1 MDKAAEIDRMRKE
14 MEIARMRKE
23 MQQARQPSEPSE
35 PVESEEGV
43 SLAEYGKGLLET
55 GEAALRGAIPASL
68 GFVGDVTELVKATR
82 NPVAAASYLT
92 GASSNQ
98 NPFTTQN
105 LKKVTDPILDAIIG
119 EQTYEQVSK
128 EDSEVVSGIGELA
141 APIAGVGMLGKI
153 AKPPIRDL
161 PVSEMKVMLKDDVA
175 KFSSELADIKLSD
188 TGRVVADVTGAKL
201 VSLDVPRPLVSV
213 ITNANSS
220 TKRAMGEMLDIIETG
235 SKNQIA
241 TMADRATDVVG
252 ESLAKR
258 LSFLR
263 GKRQAL
269 GKQLDDVVKNELANV
284 QIDMGGVRG
293 TLTKEIAN
301 KFDLD
306 VVLNQKGGLDLDGLE
321 KLPTK
326 TRRQIKQ
333 INDIL
338 TAQTDTATIT
348 GRQAHSLKKILDD
361 FIDEGVSGADMSSK
375 VKQSVSETRKFINNQ
390 LQTQSQRY
398 ANINNNIAKI
408 INAEE
413 PFKKFSKYRKW
424 DEDNLKSVMGA
435 TVRNLSNDAPSS
447 AALAQNIDMLDGVVK
462 DFGLRLK
469 DEPKAMILFNKDMK
483 KFMSFTPEDMAKYSG
498 GKFAKGMADL
508 GASSAVGNTFGAVH
522 DMKRLTEL
530 GVGKRQAIKIMKQ
543 NKEAL
548 QLMKKEL
555 K

>member
-1 MDKAAEIDRMRKE
+1 MDKALEIDRMRKE

-23 MQQARQPSEPSE
+23 MQQPIQ
-35 PVESEEGV
+35 PVEAEEGV
-43 SLAEYGKGLLET
+43 SIAEYGKGLLET

-92 GASSNQ
+92 GASPER

-105 LKKVTDPILDAIIG
+105 IKKVTDPILDAIIG
-119 EQTYEQVSK
+119 EQSYEQISK
-128 EDSEVVSGIGELA
+128 EDAEVVSGAGELL
-141 APIAGVGMLGKI
+141 APVAGAGVLGKI
-153 AKPPIRDL
+153 AKAPLRDL
-161 PVSEMKVMLKDDVA
+161 PASEMKLMLKDDVA

-213 ITNANSS
+213 ITNANPS

-263 GKRQAL
+263 GKRQSL
-269 GKQLDDVVKNELANV
+269 GKQLDDVVKNELNDV
-284 QIDMGGVRG
+284 TVDMGGVRG

-306 VVLNQKGGLDLDGLE
+306 VVLNQKGGLDLEGLE
-321 KLPTK
+321 KLPVK
-326 TRRQIKQ
+326 TRGQIKQ

-390 LQTQSQRY
+390 LQTKSQRY

-424 DEDNLKSVMGA
+424 DSDNLRSVMGA
-435 TVRNLSNDAPSS
+435 TVRNLSNDAPSN
-447 AALAQNIDMLDGVVK
+447 AALAQNIDMLDGIVR

-483 KFMSFTPEDMAKYSG
+483 KYMSFTPEDMAKYSG
-498 GKFAKGMADL
+498 GKFAKGIADL

-522 DMKRLTEL
+522 DVKRLTEL
-530 GVGKRQAIKIMKQ
+530 GVGKRQAVKLMKQ
-543 NKEAL
+543 NREAL

>member
-1 MDKAAEIDRMRKE
+1 MDKSLEIDRMRKE
-14 MEIARMRKE
+14 MEIARMRKA
-23 MQQARQPSEPSE
+23 MQQTTQPVE
-35 PVESEEGV
+35 PVDGSTSV
-43 SLAEYGKGLLET
+43 ADYGKGLLEM

-68 GFVGDVTELVKATR
+68 GMVGDVAELIKATR
-82 NPVAAASYLT
+82 NPVAMGGYLT
-92 GASSNQ
+92 GATADQ
-98 NPFTTQN
+98 NPFTTKN
-105 LKKVTDPILDAIIG
+105 IKKITDPILDAIIG
-119 EQTYEQVSK
+119 EPSYDQISK
-128 EDSEVVSGIGELA
+128 EDAEVVSGIGELI
-141 APIAGVGMLGKI
+141 APTVGVGALGKI
-153 AKPPIRDL
+153 AKAPLRDL
-161 PVSEMKVMLKDDVA
+161 PVSEMKAMLQDDIA

-213 ITNANSS
+213 VTNANPV

-252 ESLAKR
+252 ESLANR

-263 GKRQAL
+263 GKRKTL
-269 GKQLDDVVKNELANV
+269 GDQLEDVVKNELSNIQV
-284 QIDMGGVRG
+284 DMGSVRS

-306 VVLNQKGGLDLDGLE
+306 VVLNPKGGLDLDGLE
-321 KLPTK
+321 KLPVK
-326 TRRQIKQ
+326 TRNQVKQ

-338 TAQTDTATIT
+338 TAQTNTATIT

-375 VKQSVSETRKFINNQ
+375 VKQSVSETRKFINSQ
-390 LQTQSQRY
+390 LQTASQRY
-398 ANINNNIAKI
+398 GDINANLAKI

-424 DEDNLKSVMGA
+424 DTDNLKSVMGA
-435 TVRNLSNDAPSS
+435 TVRNLSNDAPSN
-447 AALAQNIDMLDGVVK
+447 AALAQSIDMLDDVVK
-462 DFGLRLK
+462 SFGLRLK

-483 KFMSFTPEDMAKYSG
+483 KFMSFTPENMAKYSS

-530 GVGKRQAIKIMKQ
+530 GVGKRQAIKLMKK

-555 K
+555 RK

>member
-1 MDKAAEIDRMRKE
+1 
-14 MEIARMRKE
+14 
-23 MQQARQPSEPSE
+23 
-35 PVESEEGV
+35 
-43 SLAEYGKGLLET
+43 
-55 GEAALRGAIPASL
+55 
-68 GFVGDVTELVKATR
+68 
-82 NPVAAASYLT
+82 LT
-92 GASSNQ
+92 GATADQ
-98 NPFTTQN
+98 NPFTTKN
-105 LKKVTDPILDAIIG
+105 IKKVTDPILDAIIG
-119 EQTYEQVSK
+119 EPSYDQISK
-128 EDSEVVSGIGELA
+128 EDAEVVSGIGELI
-141 APIAGVGMLGKI
+141 APTVGVGTLGKI
-153 AKPPIRDL
+153 AKAPLKDL
-161 PVSEMKVMLKDDVA
+161 PVNEMKAMLRDDVA

-188 TGRVVADVTGAKL
+188 TGRVIADVTGAKL

-213 ITNANSS
+213 VTNANPV

-235 SKNQIA
+235 SKNQVA

-263 GKRQAL
+263 GKRKAL
-269 GKQLDDVVKNELANV
+269 GEQLDVVVKNELSNIQV
-284 QIDMGGVRG
+284 DMSSVRS

-321 KLPTK
+321 KLPVK
-326 TRRQIKQ
+326 TRNQVRQ

-338 TAQTDTATIT
+338 TAQTDNATIT

-375 VKQSVSETRKFINNQ
+375 VKQSVSETRKFINSQ
-390 LQTQSQRY
+390 LQTASQRY
-398 ANINNNIAKI
+398 GDINANLAKI

-424 DEDNLKSVMGA
+424 DTDNLKSVMGA
-435 TVRNLSNDAPSS
+435 TVRNLSNDAPSN
-447 AALAQNIDMLDGVVK
+447 AALAQSIDMLDDVVK
-462 DFGLRLK
+462 SFGLRLK

-483 KFMSFTPEDMAKYSG
+483 NFMSFTPENMAKYSG

-530 GVGKRQAIKIMKQ
+530 GVGKRQAIKLMKQ

-555 K
+555 SK

>member
-1 MDKAAEIDRMRKE
+1 MDKALEIDRMRKE

-23 MQQARQPSEPSE
+23 MQQARQPAE

-92 GASSNQ
+92 GASSSQ

-119 EQTYEQVSK
+119 EQSYEQISK
-128 EDSEVVSGIGELA
+128 EDAEVVSGAGEFL
-141 APIAGVGMLGKI
+141 APIAGAGVLGKM
-153 AKPPIRDL
+153 AKAPLRDL
-161 PVSEMKVMLKDDVA
+161 PVSEMKSMLKDDVA
-175 KFSSELADIKLSD
+175 KFSSELADVKLSD

-201 VSLDVPRPLVSV
+201 VSLNVPRPLVSTV
-213 ITNANSS
+213 TNANPS
-220 TKRAMGEMLDIIETG
+220 TKRAMGEMLDILETG
-235 SKNQIA
+235 AKNQI
-241 TMADRATDVVG
+241 TTLADRATDVVG

-263 GKRQAL
+263 GKRQTL
-269 GKQLDDVVKNELANV
+269 GKQLKDVVKNDLANV
-284 QIDMGGVRG
+284 QIDMGNVRG
-293 TLTKEIAN
+293 TLTKEIAD

-338 TAQTDTATIT
+338 AAQTDTATIT

-361 FIDEGVSGADMSSK
+361 FIDEGVSGTDMSSK
-375 VKQSVSETRKFINNQ
+375 VKQSVSETRRFINNQ
-390 LQTQSQRY
+390 LQAKSQRY

-424 DEDNLKSVMGA
+424 DEDNLTSVMGA
-435 TVRNLSNDAPSS
+435 TVRNLSSDAPSS

-469 DEPKAMILFNKDMK
+469 DEPKAMILFNMNMK
-483 KFMSFTPEDMAKYSG
+483 KFMSFTPEDMARYSK
-498 GKFAKGMADL
+498 GKFAKGLADMGTS
-508 GASSAVGNTFGAVH
+508 GAAGNTFGALH
-522 DMKRLTEL
+522 DMKRLTQL
-530 GVGKRQAIKIMKQ
+530 GVDKKQAVKLMKQ

-548 QLMKKEL
+548 QLIKKEL

>member
-1 MDKAAEIDRMRKE
+1 MDKSLEIDRMRKE
-14 MEIARMRKE
+14 MEIARMRKA
-23 MQQARQPSEPSE
+23 MQQTTQ
-35 PVESEEGV
+35 PVEPADEGT
-43 SLAEYGKGLLET
+43 SLADYGKGLLET

-68 GFVGDVTELVKATR
+68 GMVGDVAELIKATR
-82 NPVAAASYLT
+82 NPVAMSGYLT
-92 GASSNQ
+92 GATADQ
-98 NPFTTQN
+98 NPFTTKN
-105 LKKVTDPILDAIIG
+105 IKKITDPILDAIIG
-119 EQTYEQVSK
+119 EPSYDQISK
-128 EDSEVVSGIGELA
+128 EDVEVVSGIGELI
-141 APIAGVGMLGKI
+141 APTVGVGAFGKI
-153 AKPPIRDL
+153 AKAPLRDL
-161 PVSEMKVMLKDDVA
+161 PANEMKAMLRDDVA

-213 ITNANSS
+213 VTNANPA

-263 GKRQAL
+263 GKRKAL
-269 GKQLDDVVKNELANV
+269 GEQLDDVVKNELSNIQV
-284 QIDMGGVRG
+284 DMSSVRS

-321 KLPTK
+321 KLPVK
-326 TRRQIKQ
+326 TRNQVRQ

-338 TAQTDTATIT
+338 TAQTDNATIT

-375 VKQSVSETRKFINNQ
+375 VKQSVSETRKFINSQ
-390 LQTQSQRY
+390 LQTASQRY
-398 ANINNNIAKI
+398 GDINANLAKI

-424 DEDNLKSVMGA
+424 DADNLKSVMGA
-435 TVRNLSNDAPSS
+435 TVRNLSNDAPSNAS
-447 AALAQNIDMLDGVVK
+447 LAQSIDMLDDVVK
-462 DFGLRLK
+462 SFGLRLK

-483 KFMSFTPEDMAKYSG
+483 NFMSFTPENMAKYSG

-530 GVGKRQAIKIMKQ
+530 GVGKRQAIKLMKQ

-555 K
+555 SK

>member
-1 MDKAAEIDRMRKE
+1 MDKALEIDRMRKE

-23 MQQARQPSEPSE
+23 MQQPTQ
-35 PVESEEGV
+35 PVEAEE
-43 SLAEYGKGLLET
+43 SSSIADYGKTLLEA
-55 GEAALRGAIPASL
+55 GEAALRGAVPASL
-68 GFVGDVTELVKATR
+68 GFAGDVTELVKATR

-92 GASSNQ
+92 GASPER

-105 LKKVTDPILDAIIG
+105 IKKVTDPILDAIIG
-119 EQTYEQVSK
+119 EPTYEQISK
-128 EDSEVVSGIGELA
+128 EDAEVVSGAGEFL
-141 APIAGVGMLGKI
+141 APIAGAGVLGKM
-153 AKPPIRDL
+153 AKAPLRDL
-161 PVSEMKVMLKDDVA
+161 PVSEMKSMLKDDVA

-213 ITNANSS
+213 ITNANPS

-263 GKRQAL
+263 GKRQSL
-269 GKQLDDVVKNELANV
+269 GKQLDDVVKNELNDV
-284 QIDMGGVRG
+284 TVDMGGVRG

-306 VVLNQKGGLDLDGLE
+306 VVLNQKGGLDLEGLE
-321 KLPTK
+321 KLPVK
-326 TRRQIKQ
+326 TRGQIKQ

-390 LQTQSQRY
+390 LQTKSQRY
-398 ANINNNIAKI
+398 ADINNNIAKI

-424 DEDNLKSVMGA
+424 DSDNLRSVMGA
-435 TVRNLSNDAPSS
+435 TVRNLSSDAPSS
-447 AALAQNIDMLDGVVK
+447 AALAQNIDMLDGIVR

-483 KFMSFTPEDMAKYSG
+483 KFMSFTPEDAAKYSG

-530 GVGKRQAIKIMKQ
+530 GVGKRQAAKLMKQ
-543 NKEAL
+543 NREAL

>member
-1 MDKAAEIDRMRKE
+1 MDKSLEIDRMRKE
-14 MEIARMRKE
+14 MEIARMRKA
-23 MQQARQPSEPSE
+23 MQQTTQPVE
-35 PVESEEGV
+35 PVDEGTSV
-43 SLAEYGKGLLET
+43 ADYGKGLLEM

-68 GFVGDVTELVKATR
+68 GMVGDVTEIIKATR
-82 NPVAAASYLT
+82 NPVAMSGYLT
-92 GASSNQ
+92 GATADQ
-98 NPFTTQN
+98 NPFTTKN
-105 LKKVTDPILDAIIG
+105 IKKVTDPILDAIIG
-119 EQTYEQVSK
+119 EPSYDQISK
-128 EDSEVVSGIGELA
+128 EDAEVVSGIGELI
-141 APIAGVGMLGKI
+141 APTVGVGTLGKI
-153 AKPPIRDL
+153 AKAPLKDL
-161 PVSEMKVMLKDDVA
+161 PVNEMKAMLRDDVA

-188 TGRVVADVTGAKL
+188 TGRVIADVTGAKL

-213 ITNANSS
+213 VTNANPV

-235 SKNQIA
+235 SKNQVA

-263 GKRQAL
+263 GKRKAL
-269 GKQLDDVVKNELANV
+269 GEQLDDVVKNELSNIQV
-284 QIDMGGVRG
+284 DMSSVRS

-321 KLPTK
+321 KLPVK
-326 TRRQIKQ
+326 TRNQVRQ

-338 TAQTDTATIT
+338 TAQTDNATIT

-375 VKQSVSETRKFINNQ
+375 VKQSVSETRKFINSQ
-390 LQTQSQRY
+390 LQTASQRY
-398 ANINNNIAKI
+398 GDINANLAKI

-424 DEDNLKSVMGA
+424 DTDNLKSVMGA
-435 TVRNLSNDAPSS
+435 TVRNLSNDAPSN
-447 AALAQNIDMLDGVVK
+447 AALAQSIDMLDDVVK
-462 DFGLRLK
+462 SFGLRLK

-483 KFMSFTPEDMAKYSG
+483 NFMSFTPENMAKYSG

-530 GVGKRQAIKIMKQ
+530 GVGKRQAIKLMKQ

-555 K
+555 SK

>member
-1 MDKAAEIDRMRKE
+1 MDKSLEIDRMRKE
-14 MEIARMRKE
+14 MEIARMRKA
-23 MQQARQPSEPSE
+23 MQQTTQPVE
-35 PVESEEGV
+35 PVDEGTSV
-43 SLAEYGKGLLET
+43 ADYGKGLLEM

-68 GFVGDVTELVKATR
+68 GMVGDVTEIIKATR
-82 NPVAAASYLT
+82 NPVAMSGYLT
-92 GASSNQ
+92 GATADQ
-98 NPFTTQN
+98 NPFTTKN
-105 LKKVTDPILDAIIG
+105 IKKVTDPILDAIIG
-119 EQTYEQVSK
+119 EPSYDQISK
-128 EDSEVVSGIGELA
+128 EDAEVVSGIGELI
-141 APIAGVGMLGKI
+141 APTVGVGTLGKI
-153 AKPPIRDL
+153 AKAPLKDL
-161 PVSEMKVMLKDDVA
+161 PVNEMKAMLRDDVA

-188 TGRVVADVTGAKL
+188 TGRVIADVTGAKL

-213 ITNANSS
+213 VTNANPV

-235 SKNQIA
+235 SKNQVA

-263 GKRQAL
+263 GKRKAL
-269 GKQLDDVVKNELANV
+269 GEQLDVVVKNELSNIQV
-284 QIDMGGVRG
+284 DMSSVRS

-321 KLPTK
+321 KLPVK
-326 TRRQIKQ
+326 TRNQVRQ

-338 TAQTDTATIT
+338 TAQTDNATIT

-375 VKQSVSETRKFINNQ
+375 VKQSVSETRKFINSQ
-390 LQTQSQRY
+390 LQTASQRY
-398 ANINNNIAKI
+398 GDINANLAKI

-424 DEDNLKSVMGA
+424 DTDNLKSVMGA
-435 TVRNLSNDAPSS
+435 TVRNLSNDAPSN
-447 AALAQNIDMLDGVVK
+447 AALAQSIDMLDDVVK
-462 DFGLRLK
+462 SFGLRLK

-483 KFMSFTPEDMAKYSG
+483 NFMSFTPENMAKYSG

-530 GVGKRQAIKIMKQ
+530 GVGKRQAIKLMKQ

-555 K
+555 SK

>member
-1 MDKAAEIDRMRKE
+1 MDKALEIDRMRKE

-23 MQQARQPSEPSE
+23 MQQPTQ
-35 PVESEEGV
+35 PVEAEE
-43 SLAEYGKGLLET
+43 SSSIADYGKTLLEA

-68 GFVGDVTELVKATR
+68 GFAGDVTELVKATR

-92 GASSNQ
+92 GASPER

-105 LKKVTDPILDAIIG
+105 IKKVTDPILDAIIG
-119 EQTYEQVSK
+119 EPTYEQISK
-128 EDSEVVSGIGELA
+128 EDAEVVSGAGEFL
-141 APIAGVGMLGKI
+141 APIAGAGVLGKM
-153 AKPPIRDL
+153 AKAPLRDL
-161 PVSEMKVMLKDDVA
+161 PVSEMKSMLKDDVA

-213 ITNANSS
+213 ITNANPS

-263 GKRQAL
+263 GKRQSL
-269 GKQLDDVVKNELANV
+269 GKQLDDVVKNELNDV
-284 QIDMGGVRG
+284 TVDMSGVRG
-293 TLTKEIAN
+293 TLTKEIAS

-306 VVLNQKGGLDLDGLE
+306 VVLNQKGGLDLEGLE
-321 KLPTK
+321 KLPVK
-326 TRRQIKQ
+326 TRGQIKQ

-390 LQTQSQRY
+390 LQTKSQRY
-398 ANINNNIAKI
+398 ADINNNIAKI

-424 DEDNLKSVMGA
+424 DSDNLRSVMGA
-435 TVRNLSNDAPSS
+435 TVRNLSSDAPSS
-447 AALAQNIDMLDGVVK
+447 AALAQNIDMLDGIVR

-483 KFMSFTPEDMAKYSG
+483 KFMSFTPEDAAKYSG
-498 GKFAKGMADL
+498 SKFAKGMADL

-530 GVGKRQAIKIMKQ
+530 GVGKRQAAKLMKQ
-543 NKEAL
+543 NREAL

>member
-1 MDKAAEIDRMRKE
+1 MDKSLEIDRMRKE
-14 MEIARMRKE
+14 MEIARMRKA
-23 MQQARQPSEPSE
+23 MQQTTQ
-35 PVESEEGV
+35 PVETSDESSSV
-43 SLAEYGKGLLET
+43 LDYGKALLET
-55 GEAALRGAIPASL
+55 GEAALRGAVPASL
-68 GFVGDVTELVKATR
+68 GMAGDVAELIKATR
-82 NPVAAASYLT
+82 NPVAMSGYLT
-92 GASSNQ
+92 GATTDQ
-98 NPFTTQN
+98 NPFTTKN
-105 LKKVTDPILDAIIG
+105 IKKVTDPILDAIIG
-119 EQTYEQVSK
+119 EPSYDQISK
-128 EDSEVVSGIGELA
+128 EDAEVVSGIGEFI
-141 APIAGVGMLGKI
+141 APTVGVGALGKI
-153 AKPPIRDL
+153 AKAPLRDL
-161 PVSEMKVMLKDDVA
+161 PVNEMKAMLRDDVA

-213 ITNANSS
+213 VTNANPV

-235 SKNQIA
+235 SKNQVA

-263 GKRQAL
+263 GKRKAL
-269 GKQLDDVVKNELANV
+269 GEQLDDVVKNELNNIQV
-284 QIDMGGVRG
+284 DMSSVRS

-306 VVLNQKGGLDLDGLE
+306 VVLNPKGGLDLDGLE
-321 KLPTK
+321 KLPVK
-326 TRRQIKQ
+326 TRNQVKQ

-390 LQTQSQRY
+390 LQTASQKY
-398 ANINNNIAKI
+398 GDINANLAKI

-413 PFKKFSKYRKW
+413 PFKRFSKYRKW
-424 DEDNLKSVMGA
+424 DADNLKSVMGA
-435 TVRNLSNDAPSS
+435 TVRNLSNDAPSN
-447 AALAQNIDMLDGVVK
+447 AALAQSIDMLDDVVRG
-462 DFGLRLK
+462 FGLRLK

-483 KFMSFTPEDMAKYSG
+483 KFMSFTPENMAKYSG

-555 K
+555 RK

>member
-1 MDKAAEIDRMRKE
+1 MDKSLEIDRMRKE
-14 MEIARMRKE
+14 MEIARMRKA
-23 MQQARQPSEPSE
+23 MQQTTQ
-35 PVESEEGV
+35 PVEPADEGT
-43 SLAEYGKGLLET
+43 SLADYGKGLLET

-68 GFVGDVTELVKATR
+68 GMVGDVAELIKATR
-82 NPVAAASYLT
+82 NPVAMSGYLT
-92 GASSNQ
+92 GATADQ
-98 NPFTTQN
+98 NPFTTKN
-105 LKKVTDPILDAIIG
+105 IKKITDPILDAIIG
-119 EQTYEQVSK
+119 EPSYDQISK
-128 EDSEVVSGIGELA
+128 EDVEVVSGIGELI
-141 APIAGVGMLGKI
+141 APTVGVGAFGKI
-153 AKPPIRDL
+153 AKAPLRDL
-161 PVSEMKVMLKDDVA
+161 PANEMKAMLRDDVA

-213 ITNANSS
+213 VTNANPA

-263 GKRQAL
+263 GKRKAL
-269 GKQLDDVVKNELANV
+269 GEQLDDVVKNELSNIQV
-284 QIDMGGVRG
+284 DMSSVRS

-306 VVLNQKGGLDLDGLE
+306 VVLNRKGGLDLDGLE
-321 KLPTK
+321 KLPVK
-326 TRRQIKQ
+326 TRNQVRQ

-338 TAQTDTATIT
+338 TAQTDNATIT

-375 VKQSVSETRKFINNQ
+375 VKQSVSETRKFINSQ
-390 LQTQSQRY
+390 LQTASQRY
-398 ANINNNIAKI
+398 GDINANLAKI

-424 DEDNLKSVMGA
+424 DADNLKSVMGA
-435 TVRNLSNDAPSS
+435 TVRNLSNDAPSNAS
-447 AALAQNIDMLDGVVK
+447 LAQSIDMLDDVVK
-462 DFGLRLK
+462 SFGLRLK

-483 KFMSFTPEDMAKYSG
+483 NFMSFTPENMAKYSG

-530 GVGKRQAIKIMKQ
+530 GVGKRQAIKLMKQ

-555 K
+555 SK

>member
-1 MDKAAEIDRMRKE
+1 MDKALEIDRMRKE
-14 MEIARMRKE
+14 MEIARMRKA
-23 MQQARQPSEPSE
+23 MQQTTQSVEPADGSTS
-35 PVESEEGV
+35 V
-43 SLAEYGKGLLET
+43 AEYGKGLLEV

-68 GFVGDVTELVKATR
+68 GMVGDVAELIKATR
-82 NPVAAASYLT
+82 NPVAMSGYLT
-92 GASSNQ
+92 GATADQ
-98 NPFTTQN
+98 DPFTTKN
-105 LKKVTDPILDAIIG
+105 IKKVTDPILDAIIG
-119 EQTYEQVSK
+119 EPSYDQISK
-128 EDSEVVSGIGELA
+128 EDTEVVSGIGELI
-141 APIAGVGMLGKI
+141 APTVGVGALGKI
-153 AKPPIRDL
+153 AKAPLKDL
-161 PVSEMKVMLKDDVA
+161 PVNEMKAMLRDDVA

-188 TGRVVADVTGAKL
+188 TGRVIADVTGAKL

-213 ITNANSS
+213 VTNANPV
-220 TKRAMGEMLDIIETG
+220 TKRAMGEMLSIIETG
-235 SKNQIA
+235 SKNQVA

-263 GKRQAL
+263 GKRKAL
-269 GKQLDDVVKNELANV
+269 GEQLDDVVKNELNNIQV
-284 QIDMGGVRG
+284 DMSSVRS

-306 VVLNQKGGLDLDGLE
+306 VVLNPKGGLDLDGLE
-321 KLPTK
+321 KLPVK
-326 TRRQIKQ
+326 TRNQVKQ

-390 LQTQSQRY
+390 LQTASQKY
-398 ANINNNIAKI
+398 GDINANLAKI

-413 PFKKFSKYRKW
+413 PFKRFSKYRKW
-424 DEDNLKSVMGA
+424 DADNLKSVMGA
-435 TVRNLSNDAPSS
+435 TVRNLSNDAPSN
-447 AALAQNIDMLDGVVK
+447 AALAQSIDMLDDVVRG
-462 DFGLRLK
+462 FGLRLK

-483 KFMSFTPEDMAKYSG
+483 KFMSFTPENMAKYSG

-522 DMKRLTEL
+522 D
-530 GVGKRQAIKIMKQ
+530 
-543 NKEAL
+543 
-548 QLMKKEL
+548 
-555 K
+555 

>member
-1 MDKAAEIDRMRKE
+1 MDKALEIDRMRKE

-23 MQQARQPSEPSE
+23 MQQPTQ
-35 PVESEEGV
+35 PVEAEE
-43 SLAEYGKGLLET
+43 SSSIADYGKTLLEA
-55 GEAALRGAIPASL
+55 GEAALRGAVPASL
-68 GFVGDVTELVKATR
+68 GFAGDVTELVKATR

-92 GASSNQ
+92 GASPER

-105 LKKVTDPILDAIIG
+105 IKKVTDPILDAIIG
-119 EQTYEQVSK
+119 EPTYEQISK
-128 EDSEVVSGIGELA
+128 EDAEVVSGAGEFL
-141 APIAGVGMLGKI
+141 APIAGAGVLGKM
-153 AKPPIRDL
+153 AKAPLRDL
-161 PVSEMKVMLKDDVA
+161 PVSEMKSMLKDDVA

-213 ITNANSS
+213 ITNANPS

-263 GKRQAL
+263 GKRQSL
-269 GKQLDDVVKNELANV
+269 GKQLDDVVKNELNDV
-284 QIDMGGVRG
+284 TVDMGGVRG

-306 VVLNQKGGLDLDGLE
+306 VVLNQKGGLDLEGLE
-321 KLPTK
+321 KLPVK
-326 TRRQIKQ
+326 TRGQIKQ

-390 LQTQSQRY
+390 LQTKSKRY
-398 ANINNNIAKI
+398 ADINNNIAKI

-424 DEDNLKSVMGA
+424 DSDNLRSVMGA
-435 TVRNLSNDAPSS
+435 TVRNLSSDAPSS
-447 AALAQNIDMLDGVVK
+447 AALAQNIDMLDGIVR

-483 KFMSFTPEDMAKYSG
+483 KFMSFTPEDAAKYSG

-530 GVGKRQAIKIMKQ
+530 GVGKRQAAKLMKQ
-543 NKEAL
+543 NREAL

>member
-1 MDKAAEIDRMRKE
+1 MMDKALEIDRMRKE

-23 MQQARQPSEPSE
+23 MQQPTQ
-35 PVESEEGV
+35 PVEAEE
-43 SLAEYGKGLLET
+43 SSSIADYGKALLES

-68 GFVGDVTELVKATR
+68 GFAGDVAELVKATR
-82 NPVAAASYLT
+82 NPVATASYLT
-92 GASSNQ
+92 GASPER

-105 LKKVTDPILDAIIG
+105 IKKVTDPILDAIIG
-119 EQTYEQVSK
+119 EQSYEQISK
-128 EDSEVVSGIGELA
+128 EDAEVVSGAGEFLA
-141 APIAGVGMLGKI
+141 PVAGAGVLGKI
-153 AKPPIRDL
+153 AKAPLRDL
-161 PVSEMKVMLKDDVA
+161 PVSEMKSMLRDDAA
-175 KFSSELADIKLSD
+175 KFSSELADVKLSD

-213 ITNANSS
+213 VTNANPT
-220 TKRAMGEMLDIIETG
+220 TKRAMGEMLDILETG
-235 SKNQIA
+235 AKNQI
-241 TMADRATDVVG
+241 TTLADRATDVVG

-263 GKRQAL
+263 GKRQTL
-269 GKQLDDVVKNELANV
+269 GKQLKDVVKNDLANV
-284 QIDMGGVRG
+284 QIDMGGIRG
-293 TLTKEIAN
+293 TLTKEIAD

-326 TRRQIKQ
+326 TSRQIKQ

-338 TAQTDTATIT
+338 AAQTDTATIT

-390 LQTQSQRY
+390 LQTKSQRY

-424 DEDNLKSVMGA
+424 DEDNLKAVMGA
-435 TVRNLSNDAPSS
+435 TVRNLSSDAPSS
-447 AALAQNIDMLDGVVK
+447 AALAQSIDMLDGVVK

-469 DEPKAMILFNKDMK
+469 DEPKAMILFNMNMK
-483 KFMSFTPEDMAKYSG
+483 KFMSFTPEDMARYSK
-498 GKFAKGMADL
+498 GKFAKGLADM
-508 GASSAVGNTFGAVH
+508 GTSSAAGNTFGALH
-522 DMKRLTEL
+522 DMKRLTQL
-530 GVGKRQAIKIMKQ
+530 GVDKKQAARLKKQ
-543 NKEAL
+543 HREAL

>member
-1 MDKAAEIDRMRKE
+1 MDKALEIDRMRKE

-23 MQQARQPSEPSE
+23 MQQPTQ
-35 PVESEEGV
+35 PVE
-43 SLAEYGKGLLET
+43 AEQSSSIADYGKTLLEA
-55 GEAALRGAIPASL
+55 GEAALRGAVPASL
-68 GFVGDVTELVKATR
+68 GFAGDITELVKATR

-92 GASSNQ
+92 GASPER

-105 LKKVTDPILDAIIG
+105 IKKVTDPILDAIIG
-119 EQTYEQVSK
+119 EQSYEQISK
-128 EDSEVVSGIGELA
+128 EDAEVVSSAGEFLA
-141 APIAGVGMLGKI
+141 PVAGAGVLGKI
-153 AKPPIRDL
+153 AKAPLRDL
-161 PVSEMKVMLKDDVA
+161 PVSEMKSMLRDDVA

-188 TGRVVADVTGAKL
+188 TGRVVGDATGAKL

-213 ITNANSS
+213 ITNANSA

-263 GKRQAL
+263 GKRQSL
-269 GKQLDDVVKNELANV
+269 GKQLDDVVKNELNDV

-293 TLTKEIAN
+293 TLTKEIAD

-306 VVLNQKGGLDLDGLE
+306 VVINQKGVLDLDGLE
-321 KLPTK
+321 KLPIK
-326 TRRQIKQ
+326 TRRQVKQ

-338 TAQTDTATIT
+338 AAQTDTATIT

-375 VKQSVSETRKFINNQ
+375 VKQSISETRKFINNQ
-390 LQTQSQRY
+390 LQTKSQRY

-483 KFMSFTPEDMAKYSG
+483 KFMSFTPEDAAKYSG
-498 GKFAKGMADL
+498 GKFAKGIADL

-530 GVGKRQAIKIMKQ
+530 GVGKRQAAKLMKQ
-543 NKEAL
+543 NREAL

>member
-23 MQQARQPSEPSE
+23 MQQAKQPAEPSE

-128 EDSEVVSGIGELA
+128 EDSEVVSSIGELA
-141 APIAGVGMLGKI
+141 APVAGVGMLGKI
-153 AKPPIRDL
+153 AKPPIKDL

-235 SKNQIA
+235 SKNQVA

-498 GKFAKGMADL
+498 GKFAKGLADI

-530 GVGKRQAIKIMKQ
+530 GVGKKQAAKLMKQ
-543 NKEAL
+543 NREAL

>member
-23 MQQARQPSEPSE
+23 MQQARQPTEPTE

-43 SLAEYGKGLLET
+43 SIAEYGKGLLET

-92 GASSNQ
+92 GVSSNQ

-128 EDSEVVSGIGELA
+128 EDSEVVGGIGELV
-141 APIAGVGMLGKI
+141 APVAGVGVLGKI

-161 PVSEMKVMLKDDVA
+161 PVSEMKSMLKDDVA

-213 ITNANSS
+213 VTNANPS

-263 GKRQAL
+263 GKRQVL

-284 QIDMGGVRG
+284 QIDMSGVRG

-338 TAQTDTATIT
+338 AAQTDTATIT

-390 LQTQSQRY
+390 LQAQSQRY

-447 AALAQNIDMLDGVVK
+447 AALAQNIDMLDGVVR

-483 KFMSFTPEDMAKYSG
+483 KFMSFTPEDAAKYSG
-498 GKFAKGMADL
+498 GKFAKGVADL

-530 GVGKRQAIKIMKQ
+530 GVGKKQAAKLVKQ

>member
-1 MDKAAEIDRMRKE
+1 MDKSLEIDRMRKE
-14 MEIARMRKE
+14 MEIARMRKA
-23 MQQARQPSEPSE
+23 MQQTTQPVE
-35 PVESEEGV
+35 PVDEGTSV
-43 SLAEYGKGLLET
+43 ADYGKGLLEM

-68 GFVGDVTELVKATR
+68 GMVGDVTEIIKATR
-82 NPVAAASYLT
+82 NPVAMSGYLT
-92 GASSNQ
+92 GATADQ
-98 NPFTTQN
+98 NPFTTKN
-105 LKKVTDPILDAIIG
+105 IKKVTDPILNAIIG
-119 EQTYEQVSK
+119 EPSYDQISK
-128 EDSEVVSGIGELA
+128 EDAEVVSGIGELI
-141 APIAGVGMLGKI
+141 APTVGVGTLGKI
-153 AKPPIRDL
+153 AKAPLKDL
-161 PVSEMKVMLKDDVA
+161 PVNEMKAMLRDDVA

-188 TGRVVADVTGAKL
+188 TGRVIADVTGAKL

-213 ITNANSS
+213 VTNANPV

-235 SKNQIA
+235 SKNQVA

-263 GKRQAL
+263 GKRKAL
-269 GKQLDDVVKNELANV
+269 GEQLDDVVKNELSNIQV
-284 QIDMGGVRG
+284 DMSSVRS

-321 KLPTK
+321 KLPVK
-326 TRRQIKQ
+326 TRNQVRQ

-338 TAQTDTATIT
+338 TAQTDNATIT

-375 VKQSVSETRKFINNQ
+375 VKQSVSETRKFINSQ
-390 LQTQSQRY
+390 LQTASQRY
-398 ANINNNIAKI
+398 GDINANLAKI

-424 DEDNLKSVMGA
+424 DTDNLKSVMGA
-435 TVRNLSNDAPSS
+435 TVRNLSNDAPSN
-447 AALAQNIDMLDGVVK
+447 AALAQSIDMLDDVVK
-462 DFGLRLK
+462 SFGLRLK

-483 KFMSFTPEDMAKYSG
+483 NFMSFTPENMAKYSG

-530 GVGKRQAIKIMKQ
+530 GVGKRQAIKLMKQ

-555 K
+555 SK

>member
-1 MDKAAEIDRMRKE
+1 MDKALEIDRMRKE
-14 MEIARMRKE
+14 MEIARMRKA
-23 MQQARQPSEPSE
+23 MQQPTQ
-35 PVESEEGV
+35 PVEPADGSTSV
-43 SLAEYGKGLLET
+43 ADYGKGLLET

-68 GFVGDVTELVKATR
+68 GMVGDVAELIKATR
-82 NPVAAASYLT
+82 NPVAMSGYLT
-92 GASSNQ
+92 GATADQ
-98 NPFTTQN
+98 NPFTTKN
-105 LKKVTDPILDAIIG
+105 IKKITDPILDAIIG
-119 EQTYEQVSK
+119 EPSYDQISK
-128 EDSEVVSGIGELA
+128 EDTEVVSGIGELI
-141 APIAGVGMLGKI
+141 APTVGVGALGKI
-153 AKPPIRDL
+153 AKAPLRDL
-161 PVSEMKVMLKDDVA
+161 PVNEMKAMLRDDVA

-188 TGRVVADVTGAKL
+188 TGRVIADVTGAKL

-213 ITNANSS
+213 VTNANPV
-220 TKRAMGEMLDIIETG
+220 TKRAMGEMLSIIETG
-235 SKNQIA
+235 SKNQVA

-263 GKRQAL
+263 GKRKAL
-269 GKQLDDVVKNELANV
+269 GEQLDDVVKNELSNIQV
-284 QIDMGGVRG
+284 DMSSVRS

-321 KLPTK
+321 KLPVK
-326 TRRQIKQ
+326 TRNQVRQ

-338 TAQTDTATIT
+338 TAQTDNATIT

-390 LQTQSQRY
+390 LQTASQRY
-398 ANINNNIAKI
+398 GDINANLAKI

-424 DEDNLKSVMGA
+424 DTDNLKSVMGA
-435 TVRNLSNDAPSS
+435 TVRNLSNDAPSN
-447 AALAQNIDMLDGVVK
+447 AALAQSIDMLDDVVK
-462 DFGLRLK
+462 SFGLRLK

-483 KFMSFTPEDMAKYSG
+483 NFMSFTPENMAKYSG

-530 GVGKRQAIKIMKQ
+530 GVGKRQAIKLMKQ

-555 K
+555 SK